1 MYKVNVMF
9 IRLISFLSAI
19 AIVGLQ
25 YIMILINLFNLIM
38 II

>member
-19 AIVGLQ
+19 VGLQ
-25 YIMILINLFNLIM
+25 YIMILINLFKLIM